1 MNKIFIIQ
9 QFFNIISCI
18 ILIHKIVRLIVKA
31 RGALFILTKK
41 RFFMKIKITA
51 AQVVKSETNPYLSE
65 RFSFFS
71 MSVES
76 DSVQID
82 N

>member
-1 MNKIFIIQ
+1 
-9 QFFNIISCI
+9 
-18 ILIHKIVRLIVKA
+18 
-31 RGALFILTKK
+31 
-41 RFFMKIKITA
+41 MKIKIIA
-51 AQVVKSETNPYLSE
+51 VQVVKSETNPYLSE